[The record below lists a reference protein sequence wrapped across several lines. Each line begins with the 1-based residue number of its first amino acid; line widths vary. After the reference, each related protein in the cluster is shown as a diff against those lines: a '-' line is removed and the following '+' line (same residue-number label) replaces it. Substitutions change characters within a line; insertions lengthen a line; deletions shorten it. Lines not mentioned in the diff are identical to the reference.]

1 MLFAPLYGRR
11 TDLVLVE
18 PVAEAPPDERE
29 RVEDGGRWLYHPDLL
44 RIGREECR
52 GVDER
57 PVVPGRQRHRPLA
70 REAMH
75 LADEGLEAKRRT
87 VDVDDLDRLV
97 AVVFER
103 VRDTGRDDGLLPRL
117 QPPPLA
123 VDEDIERS
131 GADLVAL
138 LGARMDMD
146 RRTLHPRIKPI
157 DGLEPLAV
165 ALTPQRRTSQVM
177 GRPGR
182 KSQTSLSPLVAIR
195 SSSASAK
202 AAAAAPGGRSPV
214 RSPAGRRYC
223 LPGRRSRRSQRQGPE
238 RRALSR

>member
-57 PVVPGRQRHRPLA
+57 PVVPGRQHHRPLA

-75 LADEGLEAKRRT
+75 LAEEGLEAKRRT
-87 VDVDDLDRLV
+87 VNVDDLDRLV
-97 AVVFER
+97 AVVLER

-123 VDEDIERS
+123 VDEDVERS

-138 LGARMDMD
+138 LGGGVDMD
-146 RRTLHPRIKPI
+146 RRTLHPRIEPI

-165 ALTPQRRTSQVM
+165 ALTPPTED
-177 GRPGR
+177 
-182 KSQTSLSPLVAIR
+182 
-195 SSSASAK
+195 
-202 AAAAAPGGRSPV
+202 
-214 RSPAGRRYC
+214 
-223 LPGRRSRRSQRQGPE
+223 LPGHGQAGTEVPDL
-238 RRALSR
+238 ALAARGHPFFLRFG